1 MVMASP
7 VPTDGFLLLP
17 LESQQVGGAFKASVP
32 RVQSNSCEEA
42 PSGRGS
48 SQGDTERFGG

>member
-1 MVMASP
+1 MASP
-7 VPTDGFLLLP
+7 VPTDGFLFLP

-32 RVQSNSCEEA
+32 RVRSNSCEEA